1 MKKKLKM
8 PKFKDEKKVQEW
20 LDTTDFSEYLEDSDL
35 KPAHIAELIK
45 KSEPKT
51 KPITIRLPEQW
62 ILKAKALANQMD
74 MPYQTFMKQLIRKGL
89 HI

>member
-1 MKKKLKM
+1 MKKKLIM
-8 PKFKDEKKVQEW
+8 PSFKDEKKVQEW
-20 LDTTDFSEYLEDSDL
+20 LDNTDFSEYIDTSDV

-51 KPITIRLPEQW
+51 KPITIRLPEPW
-62 ILKAKALANQMD
+62 ILKAKALASQMD

-89 HI
+89 HL